1 MKLKG
6 ITAVSMHGLIVSACV
21 LSACDHD
28 ASNAVVLGPQPKLDL
43 NKAPVVT
50 LEHKEVNHLKLT
62 SAIAQRKVVPQQ
74 VELPA
79 QLEPDSNLTTPVVAL
94 MPGRIEDISVV
105 LGDRVKKGQVLA
117 SIRSDEIA
125 QIEADLLKDVLD
137 YEADIEQQQVD
148 YQLHKAVFDR
158 KTQLFGEGIAA
169 KAEVEEAKRDLDKA
183 NAELRNVQRKKDST
197 IKTAAERMRLFGVH
211 SNEIER
217 LLKTRT
223 IDNTF
228 DSVCPRDGV
237 ISSRD
242 ADVAQIVDNGHR
254 LFVVSDLSRVWLIAQ
269 ASERHIQDVKPGLR
283 VICAIDSFPG
293 KVFEGQVDYMDSSL
307 DPDTRTLS
315 IRVTIPNPGGILRPK
330 MFGRMKII
338 TGSREVLAVP
348 AGAVQKT
355 GEVYVVYIQRA
366 PDTFEERQVVVGQQF
381 PDYIEILKGL
391 NQGDKIVVNGSLH
404 LQGKVIQDLSK

>member
-1 MKLKG
+1 MR
-6 ITAVSMHGLIVSACV
+6 ASMLLFAACV
-21 LSACDHD
+21 LPACVLTACDHE
-28 ASNAVVLGPQPKLDL
+28 ASNAIVLAPQPKVDP
-43 NKAPVVT
+43 NKAPVIT

-62 SAIAQRKVVPQQ
+62 TAIAERKVVPQQ

-79 QLEPDSNLTTPVVAL
+79 QLEPDANLTTPVVAL
-94 MPGRIEDISVV
+94 MPGRIEDISVM
-105 LGDRVKKGQVLA
+105 LGDKVSKGEILA

-158 KTQLFGEGIAA
+158 KTQLFNEGIAA
-169 KAEVEEAKRDLDKA
+169 KAEVEEAKRDVDKA
-183 NAELRNVQRKKDST
+183 LAEVRNVQRKKESA
-197 IKTAAERMRLFGVH
+197 IKTATERMRLFGVH
-211 SNEIER
+211 TNEIQR
-217 LLKTRT
+217 LLKTRM

-237 ISSRD
+237 ITARD

-269 ASERHIQDVKPGLR
+269 ASERHIRDVRPGLP
-283 VICAIDSFPG
+283 VICSIDSFPG
-293 KVFEGQVDYMDSSL
+293 KVFSGKVDYMDAAL

-315 IRVTIPNPGGILRPK
+315 IRVTIPNEGSSLKPK

-338 TGSREVLAVP
+338 TGQREVLAVP

-366 PDTFEERQVVVGQQF
+366 TDTFEERQVVVGQQF
-381 PDYIEILKGL
+381 PDYVEILKGL
-391 NQGDKIVVNGSLH
+391 NPGDKIVVNGSLH